1 MKKLTALLLTTA
13 AVLSLAACSGGGE
26 TAEGDSGAAVS
37 GAESGGSE
45 ASGERQIKDEII
57 FAQSSDLTTMEPNIG
72 TQERAYS
79 LTNHMYDTLL
89 VFDSEMNMSNSLAKS
104 YEWLDD
110 VTLQLNLQEGVKF
123 HNGDPL
129 TAQDVI
135 FTFQRCAE
143 RGSAFANYIDVAA
156 MEAPDDYTVIVPF
169 TSPHP
174 SFIYQLTDP
183 AFGIVPKDYY
193 ESVGEEGFAKDPIG
207 SGPYKLKEY
216 VTGDYYMVERFD
228 DY

>member
-110 VTLQLNLQEGVKF
+110 VTLQLNLQEG
-123 HNGDPL
+123 
-129 TAQDVI
+129 
-135 FTFQRCAE
+135 R
-143 RGSAFANYIDVAA
+143 
-156 MEAPDDYTVIVPF
+156 
-169 TSPHP
+169 
-174 SFIYQLTDP
+174 
-183 AFGIVPKDYY
+183 
-193 ESVGEEGFAKDPIG
+193 
-207 SGPYKLKEY
+207 
-216 VTGDYYMVERFD
+216 
-228 DY
+228 